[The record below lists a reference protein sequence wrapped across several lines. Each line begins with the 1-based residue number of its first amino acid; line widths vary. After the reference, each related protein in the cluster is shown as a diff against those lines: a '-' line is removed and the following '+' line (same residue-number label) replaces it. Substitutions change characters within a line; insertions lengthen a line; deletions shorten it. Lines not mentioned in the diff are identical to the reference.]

1 MTYDEWEAAV
11 PEHIRGDAIWGLR
24 VYRSALY
31 AGELGRMDAAAIV
44 AHGGLDHIADQ
55 LARATA
61 SVSVNIAEGY
71 SRFGRKD
78 RGRFYEYALGSA
90 RESRDW
96 YYKASAPLGPT
107 TTDARISL
115 HTTLV
120 RILTVLVRQARTSP
134 GTEPASK
141 K

>member
-11 PEHIRGDAIWGLR
+11 PEHMRANAMWGLR

-31 AGELGRMDAAAIV
+31 AGELGRTDAALLAQL
-44 AHGGLDHIADQ
+44 AEFNHIADQ

-61 SVSVNIAEGY
+61 SISVNIAEGY

-90 RESRDW
+90 REARDW
-96 YYKASAPLGPT
+96 YYKSTGALGSA
-107 TTDARISL
+107 TTDARMSL

-120 RILTVLVRQARTSP
+120 RILTVLVKNARAESHP
-134 GTEPASK
+134 SVIISG
-141 K
+141 